1 MTTSALPTTP
11 PATSRPTRVRSAG
24 LLPADVVGEGP
35 PLLLLHGLGSGRR
48 DWTTLAPLLGEHF
61 TTVAVDLP
69 GQGDAPPLPVR
80 PTVSALTDA
89 LEADL
94 DARGLARVH
103 VLGNSLGGRLALEL
117 ARRGRA
123 LSVVAVGPSG
133 TSLPPERVVQGSGF
147 VLAAG
152 LVRVLRPA
160 LPALTRSTLGR
171 TALLPGLRLLPW
183 RATAREASA
192 LGGGFGSPD
201 IWRLMVWST
210 LLDVAP
216 AMRGIDCPVTLAQG
230 SHDLIATG
238 QTVRFR
244 PLVRGSRLQL
254 LPFAGHAPMTDVPER
269 LVRLTCQTAG
279 LASPVRERLA
289 A

>member
-1 MTTSALPTTP
+1 M
-11 PATSRPTRVRSAG
+11 
-24 LLPADVVGEGP
+24 
-35 PLLLLHGLGSGRR
+35 
-48 DWTTLAPLLGEHF
+48 APLLGQHF
-61 TTVAVDLP
+61 TTIAVDLP
-69 GQGDAPPLPVR
+69 GQGDAAPLPER
-80 PTVSALTDA
+80 PTVSALADA

-94 DARGLARVH
+94 DARELAQVH

-160 LPALTRSTLGR
+160 LPALTRSALGR
-171 TALLPGLRLLPW
+171 TALLPGLRLFPW
-183 RATAREASA
+183 RATAREASV

-201 IWRLMVWST
+201 IWRLVLWST

-216 AMRGIDCPVTLAQG
+216 LMRSIDCPVTLAQG
-230 SHDLIATG
+230 SHDVIATG
-238 QTVRFR
+238 QTLRFR
-244 PLVRGSRLQL
+244 PLVKGSRLQL
-254 LPFAGHAPMTDVPER
+254 LPFAGHAPMTDLPAR
-269 LVRLTCQTAG
+269 LVRLTRETAA
-279 LASPVRERLA
+279 LTRSTDERA
-289 A
+289 AG

>member
-1 MTTSALPTTP
+1 M
-11 PATSRPTRVRSAG
+11 RVPSAG
-24 LLPADVVGEGP
+24 LLPADVLGDGP
-35 PLLLLHGLGSGRR
+35 PLLLLHGLGSSRG
-48 DWTTLAPLLGEHF
+48 DWTTLAPLLGQHF
-61 TTVAVDLP
+61 TVISVDLP
-69 GQGDAPPLPVR
+69 GQGDALPLPVR
-80 PTVSALTDA
+80 PSVSALTDA

-94 DARGLARVH
+94 DARGLTQVH

-152 LVRVLRPA
+152 LVRLLRPA
-160 LPALTRSTLGR
+160 LPALTRSPLGR

-183 RATAREASA
+183 RATAREASV
-192 LGGGFGSPD
+192 LGQGFGSPD
-201 IWRLMVWST
+201 IWRLILWST

-216 AMRGIDCPVTLAQG
+216 AMRAITCPVTLAQG
-230 SHDLIATG
+230 SHDVIATG

-244 PLVRGSRLQL
+244 PLVRGSRFQL
-254 LPFAGHAPMTDVPER
+254 LPFAGHAPMSDVPDR
-269 LVRLTCQTAG
+269 LVRLTRETAA
-279 LASPVRERLA
+279 LASPAPA
-289 A
+289 AARVSA